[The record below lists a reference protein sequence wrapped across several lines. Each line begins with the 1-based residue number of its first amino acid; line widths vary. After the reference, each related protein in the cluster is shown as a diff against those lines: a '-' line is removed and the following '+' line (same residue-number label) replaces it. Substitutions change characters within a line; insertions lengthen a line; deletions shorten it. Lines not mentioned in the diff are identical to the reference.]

1 MRKLREKKIEIQEIQ
16 KIISVSFFILAW
28 RSLGEEGDTW
38 RLSIESW
45 NTGMSDSEMR
55 ICRESRLTGS
65 PHPNPLGIESNPI
78 RFLPTGEGAPSKL
91 RGLGE
96 FLLGG
101 QGGII
106 SPCGFGQSPRFSH
119 ASAWF
124 GGEPK
129 KPRRAH
135 TLRM

>member
-1 MRKLREKKIEIQEIQ
+1 MAVLGVWCASSWKYGTAKHHKKVYLLAQL
-16 KIISVSFFILAW
+16 VGFFILAW

-119 ASAWF
+119 ALAWF
-124 GGEPK
+124 GG
-129 KPRRAH
+129 
-135 TLRM
+135 

>member
-1 MRKLREKKIEIQEIQ
+1 VVRKGKPFSRPFRPRPVKEAFSRRTNHQFTLVVLI
-16 KIISVSFFILAW
+16 ILAW

-124 GGEPK
+124 GG
-129 KPRRAH
+129 
-135 TLRM
+135 

>member
-1 MRKLREKKIEIQEIQ
+1 MRYKRYRRLFLYL
-16 KIISVSFFILAW
+16 FFILVW

-45 NTGMSDSEMR
+45 NTGMSGSEMR

-101 QGGII
+101 SRGNHFPLWVWAKPKVF
-106 SPCGFGQSPRFSH
+106 PCVSMGRRQ
-119 ASAWF
+119 
-124 GGEPK
+124 PK
-129 KPRRAH
+129 SLAEH
-135 TLRM
+135 TLYECKV